1 MNLGGDD
8 DDDEVLPGEVGG
20 EEVMEGAVLLQT
32 QTFSLAPSPKEMS
45 TNNVVKKVRKT
56 FFGFAMQKLCYTKF
70 LKSPSIL
77 SECEGITWL
86 DLIQHW

>member
-20 EEVMEGAVLLQT
+20 EEVMEGAVKEVVLLQT

-56 FFGFAMQKLCYTKF
+56 FFGFAMPKLCYTKF

-77 SECEGITWL
+77 CIRV
-86 DLIQHW
+86 